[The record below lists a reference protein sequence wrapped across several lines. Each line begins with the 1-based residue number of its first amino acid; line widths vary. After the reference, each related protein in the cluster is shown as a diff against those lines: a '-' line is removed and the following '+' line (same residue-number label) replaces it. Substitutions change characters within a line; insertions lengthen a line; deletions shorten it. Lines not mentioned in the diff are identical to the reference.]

1 MIQPSRSSALAALLL
16 LALAGCG
23 GGAPDA
29 GGNGAPTGG
38 KDPLTAPAPRQSPG
52 APETPA
58 PTAPPAGNG
67 LAAAMPSA
75 LLSCRQ
81 EIGGPAAGRRA
92 ALCRAVSP
100 ATHPP
105 CNVANSCAMIED
117 EIARACALI
126 GDGADRP
133 AGCGPAAR
141 SAAAALDVVRLYYRA
156 LAAHDYGTAYAQW
169 DNDGAASGKS
179 YDAFAAGYARTR
191 ATRVAAGAPADPEGA
206 AGSSFITVPVT
217 VDAILDNGE
226 RQHFGGSY
234 TLRRVND
241 VPGATPDQLRWHIQ
255 SASLHPAR

>member
-1 MIQPSRSSALAALLL
+1 MFQPSRSTALAALL

-23 GGAPDA
+23 GGTPDA
-29 GGNGAPTGG
+29 GGDRAPAGA
-38 KDPLTAPAPRQSPG
+38 KEPLPAPAPRPSPV

-58 PTAPPAGNG
+58 PAARAAGNG
-67 LAAAMPSA
+67 LAAAVPSA
-75 LLSCRQ
+75 LLSCRR
-81 EIGGPAAGRRA
+81 EVGGPAAGRRA

-133 AGCGPAAR
+133 AGCGPAAG

-179 YDAFAAGYARTR
+179 YSAFAAGYARTR
-191 ATRVAAGAPADPEGA
+191 ATRVAAGAPTDPEGA

-217 VDAILDNGE
+217 VDAVLDNGE
-226 RQHFGGSY
+226 RQHFAGSY

-255 SASLHPAR
+255 SASLRAVR